1 MLGLLSTNWPLARG
15 LFVDVE
21 VSLNGTIRYVLMLL
35 KVQMYDFLLEG
46 LQ

>member
-1 MLGLLSTNWPLARG
+1 MLGLLSTNWPLTWG
-15 LFVDVE
+15 LYGDVA
-21 VSLNGTIRYVLMLL
+21 VPLSGTIRYVLMLL